1 MSSVGNSPPW
11 QGAMQCAFNYI
22 HGHSAVIA
30 FSLDTAVRR
39 DRAVEVQG
47 PGPWSRSPQSA
58 RVGRPGRPTRVPHA
72 REALRYSVVGPNSGR
87 HQHAAEA
94 AKPVAGGGWVPV
106 GAYYRRDT
114 RAGGEFAPTG
124 DSALVGAWLLLCGS
138 RGGFPFAGVEA
149 RDVTGPWRSRV
160 GRRWP
165 RRLCENRIANGA
177 RRNPAGTRTCL
188 LNRP

>member
-1 MSSVGNSPPW
+1 
-11 QGAMQCAFNYI
+11 MQCAFNYI

-124 DSALVGAWLLLCGS
+124 DSALVGAWLPVVWEPWWLPVRWR
-138 RGGFPFAGVEA
+138 RGQGCDWALEESG
-149 RDVTGPWRSRV
+149 RSAMASSAV
-160 GRRWP
+160 
-165 RRLCENRIANGA
+165 
-177 RRNPAGTRTCL
+177 
-188 LNRP
+188 